1 MKMLQLLLDIIVSP
15 DGRKPIPR
23 VDPRVIDKPVLPD
36 TATQTPPV
44 TDSAH
49 IQQVADTA
57 SATHDALFSVGT
69 GTDDTSLLWWSVA
82 VVAILLIVCI
92 YCIQSY
98 RRYLA
103 TGHN

>member
-1 MKMLQLLLDIIVSP
+1 MKMLQLLLDIAPYS
-15 DGRKPIPR
+15 DGRKPIP
-23 VDPRVIDKPVLPD
+23 VVPKVVDKPVVTD
-36 TATQTPPV
+36 TATQASPV
-44 TDSAH
+44 TDSAS

>member
-1 MKMLQLLLDIIVSP
+1 MKMLQLLLDIVPYP
-15 DGRKPIPR
+15 DGQKPIP
-23 VDPRVIDKPVLPD
+23 VVPRVVEKTVVPD
-36 TATQTPPV
+36 TATQAPPV
-44 TDSAH
+44 TDSAS

-57 SATHDALFSVGT
+57 SASRDALFSVGT

-98 RRYLA
+98 RRYLT